1 MKKIKIRREVKIGI
15 LLTLALFLF
24 VWGVNYLRGTDI
36 FTPQI
41 RFHIVYDQVPGLM
54 ETNPVTINGVKVGQ
68 VHRIAFHPDGSGQVV
83 VTAATDRQVDIPVN
97 SVARLTSEI
106 VGTNKIIVELGDH
119 PEIIDTGDTL
129 RGIKDPGIT
138 EQLERQIGPIKDQA
152 ELLMIRADTLLHS
165 LNQILN
171 QENRQRIIAS
181 MASFENT
188 MASME
193 SSAEELDKTM
203 QHEAARVSRILENA
217 EAITRNLDD
226 NREVINHILKNLSQ
240 MSDQLASD
248 DFQQTITKAGTSVKE
263 LSLILEKINRGEGS
277 AGMLL
282 HDTTLYKNLSRS
294 SDELEKLLEDI
305 RMHPERY
312 FRISVFGR

>member
-1 MKKIKIRREVKIGI
+1 MQKIKIRREVKIGI
-15 LLTLALFLF
+15 LLTLTLFLF

-68 VHRIAFHPDGSGQVV
+68 VHRIAFHPDESGQIV
-83 VTAATDRQVDIPVN
+83 VTANADRQVDIPVN

-106 VGTNKIIVELGDH
+106 IGTNSIIVELGDH
-119 PEIIDTGDTL
+119 PQIIDTGDTL

-138 EQLERQIGPIKDQA
+138 EQIERQIGPIKDQA
-152 ELLMIRADTLLHS
+152 ELLMIRADTLLYS
-165 LNQILN
+165 LNQILS
-171 QENRQRIIAS
+171 QENRQKIIS
-181 MASFENT
+181 GMDSFENT

-193 SSAEELDKTM
+193 SSAEELDKAM
-203 QHEAARVSRILENA
+203 QHETARVSRILENA

-226 NREVINHILKNLSQ
+226 NREVINHILRNVTQ
-240 MSDQLASD
+240 ISDQLASD
-248 DFQQTITKAGTSVKE
+248 DFQQTIMKAGTSVQE

-282 HDTTLYKNLSRS
+282 HDAALYKNLSRS

-312 FRISVFGR
+312 FRISIFGR